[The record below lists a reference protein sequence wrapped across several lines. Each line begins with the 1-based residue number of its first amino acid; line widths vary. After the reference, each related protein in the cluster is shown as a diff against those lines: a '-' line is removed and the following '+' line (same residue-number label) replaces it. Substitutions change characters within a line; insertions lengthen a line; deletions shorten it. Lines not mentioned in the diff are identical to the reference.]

1 MTAPLRG
8 LINSEL
14 LFLLTSSSASDLP
27 QNIPV
32 ATVRRTVGQKIQE
45 TIKAPQTRAPS
56 SHIPHSLYLDTLN
69 TSSTPAFYRN
79 PIHSNQIPSMSKT
92 PSSAT
97 GQALWSKMNKA
108 NAELFALTYGALVQ
122 ELLGD
127 FDTIDEIHLQLDK
140 MGYSMGV
147 RCVDEILAKSEQ
159 AGIVLPPCISLK
171 DTAEVVAKTGFRMLL
186 GMNVDITVKDESS
199 FSLLFSDNPLALFVE
214 LPEEYKEL
222 QYSRVYCGI
231 LRGALEQVNLKVDCK
246 FVKDMLQGDD
256 VNEIFVHLKEVLL
269 DGAGDDYKEE

>member
-1 MTAPLRG
+1 
-8 LINSEL
+8 
-14 LFLLTSSSASDLP
+14 
-27 QNIPV
+27 
-32 ATVRRTVGQKIQE
+32 
-45 TIKAPQTRAPS
+45 
-56 SHIPHSLYLDTLN
+56 
-69 TSSTPAFYRN
+69 
-79 PIHSNQIPSMSKT
+79 MSKT